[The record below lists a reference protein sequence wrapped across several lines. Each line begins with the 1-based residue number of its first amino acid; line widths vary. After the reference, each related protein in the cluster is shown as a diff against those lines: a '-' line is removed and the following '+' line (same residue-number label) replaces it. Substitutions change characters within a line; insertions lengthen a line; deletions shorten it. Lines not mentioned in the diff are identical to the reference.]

1 MKIINGYE
9 KITLH
14 LAPQDQGYDKAM
26 AAFECSLDNLGL
38 PGLGLYLIHW
48 PGTSG
53 LKKEDP
59 QNAHLREGSWKALEE
74 LHRNGEKCQVTYPH
88 SEK

>member
-48 PGTSG
+48 PWNFRA
-53 LKKEDP
+53 KEGGSSKCSP
-59 QNAHLREGSWKALEE
+59 EGGKLEGIG
-74 LHRNGEKCQVTYPH
+74 RTP
-88 SEK
+88 